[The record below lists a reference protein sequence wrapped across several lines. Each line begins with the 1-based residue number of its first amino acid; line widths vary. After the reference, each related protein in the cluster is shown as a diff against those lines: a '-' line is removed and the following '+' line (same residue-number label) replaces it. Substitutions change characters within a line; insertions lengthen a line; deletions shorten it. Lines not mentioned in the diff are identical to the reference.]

1 MAFKIPSAENV
12 PTALILCFLL
22 VSLGLPE
29 MTVICA
35 SASSLRIASIMAQS
49 IASSPALPKP

>member
-1 MAFKIPSAENV
+1 MTRSELAIAFKIPNAENV

-29 MTVICA
+29 ITVIERRP
-35 SASSLRIASIMAQS
+35 L
-49 IASSPALPKP
+49 LYE

>member
-1 MAFKIPSAENV
+1 MPNAENV

-29 MTVICA
+29 ITVICA
-35 SASSLRIASIMAQS
+35 SASSLRIASIIAQS
-49 IASSPALPKP
+49 MASSPALPKP